1 MKSSGIGGQ
10 AVLEGVMMQNK
21 EDYAVAVRKLDGEIS
36 VMKGKYQSLAE
47 KSLFFRLPI
56 IRGIVVFFESLVIG
70 TRTLAY
76 SISFYEEEEEKGQ
89 DKKRERQEHEEKEE
103 NQKEGQ
109 GKAQGEKQQEG
120 QSKTQRENQEQ
131 EQSKQQGESKEQGEN
146 QEQEQSKQ
154 QGESKEQGENQEQEQ
169 NKEQGE
175 NQEQE
180 QNKQQG
186 AQEEGQGEKQEWEAN
201 NKQEED
207 RQTDWRQERE
217 VGKAQTGKGWKEGIA
232 AGATILFATVS
243 ALLAFFVLP
252 FFLNQ
257 FLIGREESHTVLAA
271 IEGGTRI
278 VLFIGYVIVISFM
291 KNIRRT
297 FMYHG
302 AEHKAINC
310 IENGLE
316 LTPENVRRQSK
327 YHRRCRTGF
336 LIFVLF
342 VSILFFMFIYFDNIL
357 LRLLSRILLV
367 PAIAGISYELIHFAG
382 KSENKIVEIL
392 SSPGRWLQMLT
403 TKEPDD
409 SMIEVAIVSIEEVFD
424 WREYQRLCIAA
435 TKSRMKLGRNRQEIS
450 GRKKSRAELAEEI
463 RRREEEH
470 AKRANERARLAAE
483 QERREAEIEKIVDE
497 AEKRKAGQG
506 TTRQV
511 KANSGRDSLSG
522 LDHYF
527 DEEK

>member
-36 VMKGKYQSLAE
+36 VMRGKYQSLAE

-56 IRGIVVFFESLVIG
+56 IRGIVVLFESLVIG

-76 SISFYEEEEEKGQ
+76 SVSFYEEEEEKGQ
-89 DKKRERQEHEEKEE
+89 EKKRESEKRRRQDQEEKEQKQEE
-103 NQKEGQ
+103 NQTERQ
-109 GKAQGEKQQEG
+109 EEKQEG
-120 QSKTQRENQEQ
+120 EQ
-131 EQSKQQGESKEQGEN
+131 GKEQGEN
-146 QEQEQSKQ
+146 QEEERGKA
-154 QGESKEQGENQEQEQ
+154 QGENQEEERD
-169 NKEQGE
+169 KAQGE
-175 NQEQE
+175 NQEEEQSKE
-180 QNKQQG
+180 WKDQKEGQNKQQG
-186 AQEEGQGEKQEWEAN
+186 EQEEGQGEKQERETN
-201 NKQEED
+201 NEQRED
-207 RQTDWRQERE
+207 RQTGWGQERE
-217 VGKAQTGKGWKEGIA
+217 GGKAQTGKGWKEGIA
-232 AGATILFATVS
+232 AGAAILFAIAL
-243 ALLAFFVLP
+243 ALLAFFFLP

-257 FLIGREESHTVLAA
+257 FLIGREESQVVLAA
-271 IEGGTRI
+271 IEGGIRI

-327 YHRRCRTGF
+327 YHRHCKTGF
-336 LIFVLF
+336 LVFVLF
-342 VSILFFMFIYFDNIL
+342 FSILFFMFIHFDNIL
-357 LRLLSRILLV
+357 LRLLSRIVLV
-367 PAIAGISYELIHFAG
+367 PAIAGISYEFIHFAG

-392 SSPGRWLQMLT
+392 SGPGRWLQMLT

-424 WREYQRLCIAA
+424 WREYQRRCIAA
-435 TKSRMKLGRNRQEIS
+435 TKSRMKLGKSRQEAS

-470 AKRANERARLAAE
+470 ARRANERARLAVE

-497 AEKRKAGQG
+497 AEKRKAEQEAM
-506 TTRQV
+506 RQA

-527 DEEK
+527 DEKK